1 MQMKHVEIPMKSLHD
16 TFNLYVIGD
25 VHIGSSNCAEKHFKR
40 FVKYIEKQPNA
51 YWIGGGDY
59 CSCITPSD
67 LKRFDFNG
75 LADWLFVG
83 SALDIKEAL
92 ADISKQERG
101 RFCEIVKPIANR
113 CLGLIEGNHEQKF
126 MQHNNNGH
134 HYLMCDQLGVDNL
147 TDCAFLRLR
156 ADKGKGGDSRVITIF
171 IMHGF
176 GGGRTAGAEP
186 NHLARLGTFAE
197 ADIILR
203 GHSHTFHIAP
213 PEPRLYIPTK
223 GRLPAECLERTVRK
237 ANWGCWLKSYAAG
250 PSTYDSRA
258 GYPPRPLVTL
268 EITIK
273 PHHGENNKHKPT
285 IIRMSECPYDM

>member
-1 MQMKHVEIPMKSLHD
+1 MQTKNVDIQLNSQKD

-25 VHIGSSNCAEKHFKR
+25 VHIGAYNCAERHFRK
-40 FVKYIEKQPNA
+40 FVKYIENQPNA

-59 CSCITPSD
+59 CNCITPKD
-67 LKRFDFNG
+67 LKRFDFQG
-75 LADWLFVG
+75 LADWLLSG
-83 SALDIKEAL
+83 SAADIKEQMQ
-92 ADISKQERG
+92 DISKQERD
-101 RFCEIVKPIANR
+101 RFCSIVEPIKDR

-147 TDCAFLRLR
+147 TDCAFVRLAFR
-156 ADKGKGGDSRVITIF
+156 GKSGGGKSITVF
-171 IMHGF
+171 IMHGM

-186 NHLARLGTFAE
+186 NHLARLAHFAD

-203 GHSHTFHIAP
+203 GHSHTFRIEP
-213 PEPRLYIPTK
+213 PEIRLCIPTQGK
-223 GRLPAECLERTVRK
+223 LPEECLEKSIRK
-237 ANWGCWLKSYAAG
+237 ANWGCWLKSYKSG

-258 GYPPRPLVTL
+258 AYPPRPLVPL
-268 EITIK
+268 EINIK
-273 PHHGENNKHKPT
+273 PRHGEGRKQT